1 MNKFFVF
8 ICLFFLFSIE
18 MKAEKVK
25 EIIIDGNQRV
35 SDETIIIYG
44 KINKDE
50 DYSAIKLNRIIENLY
65 STDFFEDVKIKLN
78 NGVLKVELK
87 EYPVINQL
95 VLIGEPRKG
104 LTDQIKNLISLK
116 EKKSFIKNYLSKDI
130 NIIKD
135 LYSSLG
141 YNFVKV
147 EPKIREIDNK
157 NLDLII
163 EIEKGEKTKI
173 SSIKFIGNKK
183 VSTNRLLDI
192 IASEESKFWKVLS
205 RNTVLSQNLI
215 ELDKRL
221 LTNYYK
227 SLGFY
232 NAKISSNTASLN
244 DTSNADLTYSIEEG
258 NRYIINK
265 ISTNVDSVFD
275 KNLFFPLEKYFNK
288 LIGEYYSPFKVKR
301 LLEELDILIEVND
314 LQFVEHNVEEDVQDD
329 TIRITLNIFEGD
341 KVLVERINVTGNNI
355 TNEDVIREE
364 LILDEGDP
372 FSNLILEKSI
382 SEIKQRNIFKD
393 VTYNVV
399 DGTKPNLKIVNIEVQ
414 ERPTGEI
421 SAGAGIGTSGGS
433 FAINI
438 KENNW
443 LGQGKQIGFDLDIDA
458 ESLSGTLSYSDPNY
472 NFLGN
477 SINYSISSAQ
487 NDKPNQGYENSII
500 SAGIN
505 TTFEQYR
512 DLYLNVGLT
521 ASHDDLTAT
530 SGASDALKKQAGS
543 YDELAM
549 NYGVSIDKRDRAFM
563 PTSGYVTSFY
573 QQVPLYADKQFI
585 GNTFQ
590 TSLYN
595 RLTEDIVLG
604 NKLYLTAVNGLQ
616 GEDVRVNKRTD
627 LSSKKLKG
635 FKKGKV
641 GPVDGT
647 DHIGGNYAASLNFE
661 AQLPNVL
668 PEDSRADL
676 GLFLDFGNVWGVDYD
691 STIDDSNKI
700 RSSTGVVVNWSSPIG
715 PMSFTLAQNLSKA
728 NTDETESFNFNL
740 GTTF

>member
-18 MKAEKVK
+18 MRAEKVK

-44 KINKDE
+44 KINKNE

-104 LTDQIKNLISLK
+104 LNDQIKNLISLK

-141 YNFVKV
+141 YNFVKI

-372 FSNLILEKSI
+372 FSNIKLEKSI
-382 SEIKQRNIFKD
+382 SLFYLRN
-393 VTYNVV
+393 
-399 DGTKPNLKIVNIEVQ
+399 
-414 ERPTGEI
+414 
-421 SAGAGIGTSGGS
+421 
-433 FAINI
+433 
-438 KENNW
+438 
-443 LGQGKQIGFDLDIDA
+443 
-458 ESLSGTLSYSDPNY
+458 
-472 NFLGN
+472 
-477 SINYSISSAQ
+477 
-487 NDKPNQGYENSII
+487 
-500 SAGIN
+500 
-505 TTFEQYR
+505 
-512 DLYLNVGLT
+512 
-521 ASHDDLTAT
+521 
-530 SGASDALKKQAGS
+530 
-543 YDELAM
+543 
-549 NYGVSIDKRDRAFM
+549 
-563 PTSGYVTSFY
+563 
-573 QQVPLYADKQFI
+573 
-585 GNTFQ
+585 
-590 TSLYN
+590 
-595 RLTEDIVLG
+595 
-604 NKLYLTAVNGLQ
+604 
-616 GEDVRVNKRTD
+616 
-627 LSSKKLKG
+627 
-635 FKKGKV
+635 
-641 GPVDGT
+641 
-647 DHIGGNYAASLNFE
+647 
-661 AQLPNVL
+661 
-668 PEDSRADL
+668 
-676 GLFLDFGNVWGVDYD
+676 
-691 STIDDSNKI
+691 
-700 RSSTGVVVNWSSPIG
+700 
-715 PMSFTLAQNLSKA
+715 
-728 NTDETESFNFNL
+728 
-740 GTTF
+740 